1 LRRTSRGGFLIKLIL
16 FIILLVLI
24 IPAVIYV
31 CPKIIGANDAYIVLS
46 GSMKPTIYPGDIVF
60 ARAVNPRDII
70 EGDIIVANM
79 SSRLYTHRVIDKID
93 SDENILFR
101 LKGDANEDPDPSHIK
116 GSQIIGKVAFILPTR
131 YFYNKSSYLVFV
143 LIPLVL
149 LVFYQVFKMYMILT
163 YNPNKRRRKRGIA
176 TLIFRNSRN
185 RHTSILDTTVLLLL
199 MILLVSTTWFMLPRF
214 APNNLGSFYDK
225 ESLSVSA
232 KAGEWKNP
240 STVTCFIVP
249 NNTTYYLGDLIVIT
263 GSVSPI
269 HKEVNLTLECSIN
282 GSEITQRI
290 STDSAGTYSY
300 LQKLNKPGV
309 WNIKVKWDGNRYY
322 YGASCKELSF
332 KVLNITEG

>member
-1 LRRTSRGGFLIKLIL
+1 MRRTSRGSFLIKLML
-16 FIILLVLI
+16 FTILLVLI

-31 CPKIIGANDAYIVLS
+31 HPRIIGADDAYIVLS
-46 GSMKPTIYPGDIVF
+46 GSMKPTIYPGDMVF
-60 ARAVNPRDII
+60 ARAVTPKDII
-70 EGDIIVANM
+70 EGDIVVANM

-101 LKGDANEDPDPSHIK
+101 LKGDANEDPDPSYIE
-116 GSQIIGKVAFILPTR
+116 GSRIIGKVALILPTR

-149 LVFYQVFKMYMILT
+149 LVFYQIFKMYMILT

-176 TLIFRNSRN
+176 ALIFKNSRN

-199 MILLVSTTWFMLPRF
+199 MILLISTAWFMLPHF
-214 APNNLGSFYDK
+214 ALNNLGSFYDE
-225 ESLSVSA
+225 ESSSVSA
-232 KAGEWKNP
+232 TAGEWKNP

-249 NNTTYYLGDLIVIT
+249 NNTTYYLGDLIIIT

-269 HKEVNLTLECSIN
+269 REEVNLTLEYSIN
-282 GSEITQRI
+282 GSNITQRI
-290 STDSAGTYSY
+290 STNSAGTYSY
-300 LQKLNKPGV
+300 VQSLNKPGI
-309 WNIKVKWDGNRYY
+309 WNIKVKWDGSRYY